1 MTSRRMVARLLLAAG
16 LLVAPLSGQKK
27 NIWDRFS
34 PLPYGFNVGDV
45 FPTRALPS
53 EVDGTPTSIASFRG
67 KKVIV
72 NVFACW

>member
-1 MTSRRMVARLLLAAG
+1 MKALFLMTAG
-16 LLVAPLSGQKK
+16 LLMLPLAAQKK
-27 NIWDRFS
+27 NIWDRSS

-53 EVDGTPTSIASFRG
+53 VIDGKPTSIASWRG

-72 NVFACW
+72 NVFASW